1 MYTIIFS
8 KSASTDKALLKAAG
22 LAGKV
27 QALLALMMENPYRT
41 PPSYEKLS
49 GELKGFYSR
58 RLNRQHRLIYSV
70 DEDMK
75 IIHVLR
81 MWTHYE

>member
-1 MYTIIFS
+1 VYTIIFS
-8 KSASTDKALLKAAG
+8 KSASRDKALLKAAG